1 MSLAVCDVVR
11 RESQKECTV
20 RNVPVRPPAVDEYRN
35 IACAGRLHFDAVP
48 VTETEADGTED
59 IHEDEVGLRIREND
73 DAVVRSPRNVDGVD
87 YRYNSVVLT
96 RGDIRRCNY
105 CRDNPQRRNV
115 NKRKG
120 CCVKWTVG
128 TVKRRTVCCGKS
140 MAGFGN
146 RRNAYCDLSMGE
158 SVRNWNDCC
167 AMWKAGNCHAT
178 STAAVA
184 RRDVVETLDW
194 VVEGPVSSNP
204 AAAGEVVTSTDSH
217 SDSHHRLCSA
227 IPVTAPPS
235 VAQAPAE
242 EPPSNRSFQRISPLH
257 SAL

>member
-11 RESQKECTV
+11 RESQKEGTV
-20 RNVPVRPPAVDEYRN
+20 RNVLVRPPVVDEYRN

-59 IHEDEVGLRIREND
+59 IHEDEVGLRIREDD

-87 YRYNSVVLT
+87 YRYNSVLAQ
-96 RGDIRRCNY
+96 GDIRRCNY
-105 CRDNPQRRNV
+105 CRGNPRRRNV
-115 NKRKG
+115 NKRKE

-140 MAGFGN
+140 MAGSAN
-146 RRNAYCDLSMGE
+146 RRNAHCDLSTGE
-158 SVRNWNDCC
+158 SVRSWNDCC
-167 AMWKAGNCHAT
+167 ATWKAGNCHAT

-184 RRDVVETLDW
+184 RRDAVETLDW
-194 VVEGPVSSNP
+194 AVEGPVPSNP
-204 AAAGEVVTSTDSH
+204 AAAGEVVASTDSH

-235 VAQAPAE
+235 AAQAPAE
-242 EPPSNRSFQRISPLH
+242 GPPSNRSFQGISPLH
-257 SAL
+257 SGL

>member
-20 RNVPVRPPAVDEYRN
+20 RNVPVRPPVVDEYRN
-35 IACAGRLHFDAVP
+35 IACAGRLHFDAAL
-48 VTETEADGTED
+48 VTGTEADGTED
-59 IHEDEVGLRIREND
+59 IHEDEVGLRIREDN

-87 YRYNSVVLT
+87 YRYNSVLAW
-96 RGDIRRCNY
+96 GDIRRCNY

-146 RRNAYCDLSMGE
+146 RRNAHCDLSTGE

-167 AMWKAGNCHAT
+167 ATWKAGNCYAT
-178 STAAVA
+178 STAAVT

-194 VVEGPVSSNP
+194 AVEDPVPSNP
-204 AAAGEVVTSTDSH
+204 AAAGEVVASTDSH
-217 SDSHHRLCSA
+217 SDSRHRLCSA
-227 IPVTAPPS
+227 IPLTAPPWA
-235 VAQAPAE
+235 AQAPAE
-242 EPPSNRSFQRISPLH
+242 EPPSNRSFQGISPPH
-257 SAL
+257 SGL